1 MKKKLLSTIL
11 AFMAI
16 AISLPTYAQISQ
28 EAKGVYSGQLIIT
41 VDGGEADPIQ
51 ENVYLTDEDDTH
63 ITLQIRN
70 FAFGALQL
78 GDITVQGVELQKDGN
93 TINLLPKTVDIDLNI
108 IRKVKV
114 SLEQSTIINNQLV
127 LSLAVSPYAGDL
139 DIHVGFDGTN
149 TSTGIY
155 DVSTDNKPT
164 VYYDTTTGSIITKG
178 AENLKYEI
186 YNLTG
191 VQTMAGIATSDNINV
206 SNLTRGIYL
215 IKIGNSTVKFIK
227 Q

>member
-28 EAKGVYSGQLIIT
+28 EAKGVYNGQLLIT
-41 VDGGEADPIQ
+41 VDETSADPIQ

-78 GDITVQGVELQKDGN
+78 GNITVPGVELQKDGN
-93 TINLLPKTVDIDLNI
+93 TIYLMPKTVDLDLNI
-108 IRKVKV
+108 VGKVKV
-114 SLEQSTIINNQLV
+114 SLEQSTIIDNKLV
-127 LSLAVSPYAGDL
+127 LSLGVNPYNGDL
-139 DIHVGFDGTN
+139 DIHVGFEGAN
-149 TSTGIY
+149 TSTGIA
-155 DVSTDNKPT
+155 DVSNDNKPT

-186 YNLTG
+186 FNLTG
-191 VQTMAGIATSDNINV
+191 VQTMAGVATSDNINV

>member
-1 MKKKLLSTIL
+1 MRKKLLSTIL

-16 AISLPTYAQISQ
+16 ALSLPTYAQISQ

-63 ITLQIRN
+63 VTLQIKN
-70 FAFGALQL
+70 FSFATLQL

-93 TINLLPKTVDIDLNI
+93 TINLLPKTVDIDLKI
-108 IRKVKV
+108 IGKVKV

-127 LSLAVSPYAGDL
+127 LSLGVSPYGGDL
-139 DIHVGFDGTN
+139 DIHVGFEGTN

-155 DVSTDNKPT
+155 DVSTENKPT
-164 VYYDTTTGSIITKG
+164 VYYDATTGSIVVKG

-186 YNLTG
+186 FNLTG
-191 VQTMAGIATSDNINV
+191 VQTMTGVIASENINV
-206 SNLTRGIYL
+206 SNLTKGIYL
-215 IKIGNSTVKFIK
+215 IKIGNNTVKFIK